1 MTEWLKEITSKL
13 KAMVYWDG
21 VLLGSHNSVKAM
33 DYSLWM
39 FPVNIIIIVLFFQTT
54 ESSNFIV
61 CSLQA
66 GSFIEL

>member
-21 VLLGSHNSVKAM
+21 VLFVKAM

-39 FPVNIIIIVLFFQTT
+39 FPVNIIIIIIIILFFQTT
-54 ESSNFIV
+54 ENSNFIV